1 MNKKWF
7 YKRLLKSSNPD
18 PIPKI
23 CPHSQTSEV
32 GQTEDFSAKS
42 CIGWIVKNVDIKF
55 EAGKKKPQN
64 NETKEYSI
72 KTTTIKILV

>member
-1 MNKKWF
+1 MNEKWF
-7 YKRLLKSSNPD
+7 YKRLLKSSKPD

-42 CIGWIVKNVDIKF
+42 CIAWLVKNVDIKF
-55 EAGKKKPQN
+55 EAEKKNP
-64 NETKEYSI
+64 
-72 KTTTIKILV
+72 KTTRPKNIV